1 MVGEVPYA
9 KRLSQKGKK
18 GGGRGVMGERTEKG
32 KEKLIKRGN
41 LAFFLPF

>member
-9 KRLSQKGKK
+9 KRLRQKGKK

-32 KEKLIKRGN
+32 KEKPIKKGN
-41 LAFFLPF
+41 LVCFF